1 MRDKDGNEQGLVLV
15 CRDMTARVR
24 DEKLLREGEQ
34 RANRALEELKTAQE
48 GLIQSEKLSA
58 IGEVVAGIAHELN
71 NPLMAIEGFSE
82 LLASGDVPPKARER
96 AERIV
101 KQAQRAS
108 RIVHNLVS
116 FARKREVQMGPV
128 NLNELMG
135 TILEIKTYDLRV
147 SSIEIELGLATDLP
161 EALGDA
167 TQLQSVLLNLINN
180 AQDAMV
186 GSGGQTLKLTT
197 ERRDDMVR
205 VSVVDDGPG
214 IRPDHLMKVFDPFFT
229 TKEVGRG
236 TGLGL
241 NICHGIVGQHGG
253 RIWVES
259 VYGNGA
265 TFHVE
270 IPVAPVDGSEGPGD
284 VPTDT
289 SDGRA
294 KGRLLVID
302 DEERIR
308 ELAAGALGGMGY
320 EVDTASGARKALALL
335 ENGNYDLLLV
345 DIRMPDMDGIEFYQ
359 TLTSVAPS
367 FAARVVFFTGDTAGP
382 RTQSFLASSG
392 RPYLSKP
399 VGLEQLRSIVAQE
412 ITASARG
419 RERM

>member
-1 MRDKDGNEQGLVLV
+1 
-15 CRDMTARVR
+15 MTARVR

-205 VSVVDDGPG
+205 VSVVD
-214 IRPDHLMKVFDPFFT
+214 
-229 TKEVGRG
+229 
-236 TGLGL
+236 
-241 NICHGIVGQHGG
+241 
-253 RIWVES
+253 
-259 VYGNGA
+259 
-265 TFHVE
+265 
-270 IPVAPVDGSEGPGD
+270 EG
-284 VPTDT
+284 
-289 SDGRA
+289 
-294 KGRLLVID
+294 
-302 DEERIR
+302 
-308 ELAAGALGGMGY
+308 
-320 EVDTASGARKALALL
+320 
-335 ENGNYDLLLV
+335 
-345 DIRMPDMDGIEFYQ
+345 
-359 TLTSVAPS
+359 
-367 FAARVVFFTGDTAGP
+367 
-382 RTQSFLASSG
+382 
-392 RPYLSKP
+392 
-399 VGLEQLRSIVAQE
+399 
-412 ITASARG
+412 
-419 RERM
+419 